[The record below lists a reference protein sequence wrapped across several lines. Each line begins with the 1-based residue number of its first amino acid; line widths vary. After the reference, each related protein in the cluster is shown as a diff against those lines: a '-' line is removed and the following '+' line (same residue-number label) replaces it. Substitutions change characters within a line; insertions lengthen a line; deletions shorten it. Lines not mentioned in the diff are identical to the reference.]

1 MTLADFNAAD
11 TETASQALA
20 RCCSCRR
27 WVEALVQGRP
37 YADLEA
43 LRDAADRVWTTLGDD
58 DYLEAFAGHP
68 QIGDMDSLHGKSA
81 ETRSLA
87 AQEQAG
93 VLGADDAILR
103 ELAHCNAE
111 YFRRFGFIFI
121 VCASGRSVEEMLHLM
136 QSRMAHSRHEEIA
149 IAAEEQRRIFHR
161 RIGQLL

>member
-1 MTLADFNAAD
+1 MTLADFNVAD

-37 YADLEA
+37 YADVEA
-43 LRDAADRVWTTLGDD
+43 LRAAADRVWATLDD
-58 DYLEAFAGHP
+58 NDYVEAFAGHP
-68 QIGDMDSLHGKSA
+68 QIGDLDSLSSKSA
-81 ETRSLA
+81 DTRSLA

-93 VLGADDAILR
+93 ALGADEAILR

-111 YFRRFGFIFI
+111 YIRRFGFIFI
-121 VCASGRSVEEMLHLM
+121 VCASGKSVEEMLHLM
-136 QSRMAHSRHEEIA
+136 QSRLAHSRREEIA